1 MAEWKCC
8 YAGCDFVITDEDK
21 DLLKLSAQS
30 HITQHANP
38 NSSISQP
45 DRTEKAK
52 RPTIIMGFTSEDWT
66 YFLSRWDEYKKL
78 TKMAQNDIVAQLK
91 ECCEEDLRKNLF
103 RAHGSLKDNDE
114 EFVLEAIRKQAV
126 HEENVIVARVAHMQ
140 MTQDRDEPVQGFV
153 ARIKGQANICKYTLK
168 HKCPCNKESDA
179 NYSNEMVKNVLA
191 CGLADPEI
199 RLSLLSDE
207 NQEMSLE
214 QMIKFIE
221 AKEIGKK
228 SASRFSDNHKVNSV
242 KSSYKSEASKK
253 IKNRYQTHE
262 KNSVSSR
269 YKEDPCGWC
278 GRHGHGNYREP
289 GKRWKICPAFGQICM
304 KCNKRNH
311 FAAMCKDT
319 GPVNQSY
326 SSTISSENVDLAD
339 YDFQTGAIYQ
349 PVINQSQ

>member
-1 MAEWKCC
+1 MRKI
-8 YAGCDFVITDEDK
+8 YG
-21 DLLKLSAQS
+21 
-30 HITQHANP
+30 
-38 NSSISQP
+38 
-45 DRTEKAK
+45 
-52 RPTIIMGFTSEDWT
+52 
-66 YFLSRWDEYKKL
+66 
-78 TKMAQNDIVAQLK
+78 
-91 ECCEEDLRKNLF
+91 KNLF

-126 HEENVIVARVAHMQ
+126 HEENVVVARVAHMQ
-140 MTQDRDEPVQGFV
+140 MMQDRDEPVQSFV
-153 ARIKGQANICKYTLK
+153 ARLKGQANICKYTLK

-242 KSSYKSEASKK
+242 KSSYKSEASKFSDNHK
-253 IKNRYQTHE
+253 VNSVKSSYKSEASKEIKNRYQTHE

-269 YKEDPCGWC
+269 YKGDPCGWC

-289 GKRWKICPAFGQICM
+289 GKRWKLCPAFGKICM